1 MMFKSAEASK
11 HPKVVSAS
19 SASAMRRWTLPAW
32 LDHFNSRDLKIL
44 CRCWVAAWV
53 AMLLVFIRPALVH
66 FGQAAFFAALLLL
79 LIPPTSILLVYLLAT
94 LTLLFG
100 MCLAWGWGLLTMK
113 AALAVRPAAE
123 TAMKFQA
130 LRERASAE
138 AQQTGGDP
146 TWLAEIL
153 VHDGFMLDARVTIIY
168 YVMGCAFI
176 YVLSRMRAAN
186 PKLFIMHI
194 FGAIVTDVFILYGPT
209 LPKFS
214 ANLASI
220 LVKPG
225 AAGVGIGA
233 ASCLLLFPQSTSF
246 VVLEKTEKLVRLL
259 DLSLVSTVKR
269 LARDPEPLEHLKAS
283 RDKMISLYKA
293 TEPILALLPLDM
305 SRGRW
310 NSDDVK
316 GLHDLVRDTMVAT
329 LSLTDLHITW
339 ANTKEKEERL
349 EKHKATAHDAGDGE
363 ITEKEE
369 EQHDI
374 GHRQLLESAHLM
386 SALRD
391 PEQGDMDDRAFES
404 LKNTTAEI
412 LQICSQSIE
421 LSARCIHTVNA
432 CRWVRKPSQR
442 TFEGL
447 TGELQDVLAALRS
460 ATDRC
465 IIDTTE
471 GVIECYADI
480 FDEQGNL
487 KSDDLCGPPPLRGIA
502 LSMIV
507 EERILSTARALE
519 ALLEYILQLMQS
531 RTTHR
536 IWFPCGLHYAA
547 SWIFSSKSSMPTVS
561 TSTGDTTEDL
571 DIDAVPETVEDQA
584 KEAYRRLRV
593 SKGYPGTSAR
603 RSPVSRAAAA
613 TYNWLFNPAGTFAI
627 RMVVVTI
634 ATAIP
639 AAIPSSAG
647 FFYREKGIWA
657 VVTAQT
663 CVLIYM
669 ADFTFSMVS
678 RGLGTVVGGV
688 LGMVT
693 WYLGS
698 GSGQGNPY
706 GMAASSGLMMV
717 VVLWLRIFLPPSF
730 TKATVLSGVTFCLV
744 IGYSYDQH
752 HIRQYGLPGVGYE
765 AFWKRV
771 VTVLLG
777 FVAATVV
784 QVLPKPPSATN
795 HVSRTLAN
803 TVRTLADHY
812 ALLLS
817 HWGRTA
823 EHSPLRAVAEEISI
837 GVADSLLALNE
848 PISQLPFEFSLS
860 PFDRKVLR
868 DTQEQCEYMNQSLRR
883 LLNLST
889 SISAELQERF
899 VLSVGFMDDRIIGEI
914 MATLDI
920 IEQSLRTGSP
930 LPERLP
936 TPLIGRFYSSWH
948 ARNRRAMLSI
958 ALARDENYRR
968 YYVAMSAYLKFLS
981 TIDDLVII
989 LKARLGE
996 CHVIHQWEDA

>member
-1 MMFKSAEASK
+1 MMFKSDEASEN
-11 HPKVVSAS
+11 PKVASAS

-44 CRCWVAAWV
+44 FRCWVAAWV
-53 AMLLVFIRPALVH
+53 AMLLVFIRPTLVH
-66 FGQAAFFAALLLL
+66 FGQTAFFAALLLL
-79 LIPPTSILLVYLLAT
+79 IIPPASILFVYLLAT

-100 MCLAWGWGLLTMK
+100 MCLAWAWGLLTMK
-113 AALAVRPAAE
+113 AALAARPAAE

-130 LRERASAE
+130 LREQAGAE
-138 AQQTGGDP
+138 AQQTGEDP

-176 YVLSRMRAAN
+176 YVLSRMRVSN
-186 PKLFIMHI
+186 PKLFIMHL
-194 FGAIVTDVFILYGPT
+194 FGVIITDIFILFGPT
-209 LPKFS
+209 LPEFT
-214 ANLASI
+214 ANVASL

-246 VVLEKTEKLVRLL
+246 VVLENTEKLVRLL
-259 DLSLVSTVKR
+259 NLSLVSTVKR

-283 RDKMISLYKA
+283 REKTISLYKA
-293 TEPILALLPLDM
+293 TEPVLALLPLDM

-316 GLHDLVRDTMVAT
+316 GLHGLVRDAMVAT
-329 LSLTDLHITW
+329 VSLTDLHITW
-339 ANTKEKEERL
+339 ANTKEKAERL
-349 EKHKATAHDAGDGE
+349 EKHRATAHDVGDGE

-374 GHRQLLESAHLM
+374 GHRQLLENAHLM
-386 SALRD
+386 SALTD
-391 PEQGDMDDRAFES
+391 PEQDDTDDRALES
-404 LKNTTAEI
+404 LKNTTVEI
-412 LQICSQSIE
+412 LQVCSQSIE

-432 CRWVRKPSQR
+432 CRWIRKPSQR
-442 TFEGL
+442 TFEAL
-447 TGELQDVLAALRS
+447 TGELQDMLAALRS
-460 ATDRC
+460 ATDSC
-465 IIDTTE
+465 TIDTTE

-487 KSDDLCGPPPLRGIA
+487 KSADICGPRPLRGIA
-502 LSMIV
+502 LSMVV

-547 SWIFSSKSSMPTVS
+547 SWMFSSKSSMPTVS

-571 DIDAVPETVEDQA
+571 DVDTVPETVEYQA
-584 KEAYRRLRV
+584 KEAYRRLRF
-593 SKGYPGTSAR
+593 SKGHPGTSAR
-603 RSPVSRAAAA
+603 RSPVSRAVAA
-613 TYNWLFNPAGTFAI
+613 TYNWLFNPAGAFAI
-627 RMVVVTI
+627 RMVIVTI
-634 ATAIP
+634 ATGIP

-657 VVTAQT
+657 VITAQT

-678 RGLGTVVGGV
+678 KLLGTVVGGV

-693 WYLGS
+693 WYIGS

-706 GMAASSGLMMV
+706 GMAASSGLMLV

-730 TKATVLSGVTFCLV
+730 TNATVLSGATFCLV
-744 IGYSYDQH
+744 VGFSYDQH
-752 HIRQYGLPGVGYE
+752 HIRQYGAPGVGYE
-765 AFWKRV
+765 AFWKRA
-771 VTVLLG
+771 VTVLIG
-777 FVAATVV
+777 FVAAAVV
-784 QVLPKPPSATN
+784 QVLPKPPSATA

-823 EHSPLRAVAEEISI
+823 EHNPLRDVAEEISI
-837 GVADSLLALNE
+837 GVAESLLALNG
-848 PISQLPFEFSLS
+848 PISQLPFEFSLG
-860 PFDRKVLR
+860 PLDGKVLR
-868 DTQEQCEYMNQSLRR
+868 ETQEQCEYMNQSLRR

-889 SISAELQERF
+889 SLPAELQERL
-899 VLSVGFMDDRIIGEI
+899 VQSAGFMDDRVIGEV
-914 MATLDI
+914 MATLGI
-920 IEQSLRTGSP
+920 IERSLRTGSP

-948 ARNRRAMLSI
+948 TRNRDAMLSM
-958 ALARDENYRR
+958 ALVRDEDYRR
-968 YYVAMSAYLKFLS
+968 YCVALSAYLKFLS

>member
-1 MMFKSAEASK
+1 MRFKSDAAALEN
-11 HPKVVSAS
+11 PKVASAS
-19 SASAMRRWTLPAW
+19 PASAMRRWTLPAW
-32 LDHFNSRDLKIL
+32 LDHFNSCDLKIL
-44 CRCWVAAWV
+44 FRCWVAAWV
-53 AMLLVFIRPALVH
+53 AVLLVFIRPALVH
-66 FGQAAFFAALLLL
+66 LGQAAFFAALVLFI
-79 LIPPTSILLVYLLAT
+79 IPPTSILLVYLLAT
-94 LTLLFG
+94 LTLLLG
-100 MCLAWGWGLLTMK
+100 MCLAWAWGLLTMK
-113 AALAVRPAAE
+113 AALAARPAAE

-130 LRERASAE
+130 LRERAGAE
-138 AQQTGGDP
+138 AQQTGEDP

-168 YVMGCAFI
+168 YFTA
-176 YVLSRMRAAN
+176 
-186 PKLFIMHI
+186 
-194 FGAIVTDVFILYGPT
+194 D
-209 LPKFS
+209 
-214 ANLASI
+214 LASL

-233 ASCLLLFPQSTSF
+233 ASCVLLFPQSTSF

-259 DLSLVSTVKR
+259 NLSLVSTVKR
-269 LARDPEPLEHLKAS
+269 LARDPESLEHLKAY
-283 RDKMISLYKA
+283 RGKVISLYKA
-293 TEPILALLPLDM
+293 AEPVLALLPLDM

-310 NSDDVK
+310 DSDDVR
-316 GLHDLVRDTMVAT
+316 GLHGVVRDAMIAT

-349 EKHKATAHDAGDGE
+349 EKHKATAHDGAGGE
-363 ITEKEE
+363 ITEKEK
-369 EQHDI
+369 EQQDI
-374 GHRQLLESAHLM
+374 GHRQLLENAHLM

-404 LKNTTAEI
+404 LKTTTAEI
-412 LQICSQSIE
+412 LQVCSQSIE

-442 TFEGL
+442 TFEGV
-447 TGELQDVLAALRS
+447 TGELQDMLAALRS
-460 ATDRC
+460 ATNRC
-465 IIDTTE
+465 TIDTTE
-471 GVIECYADI
+471 GLIESYADI
-480 FDEQGNL
+480 FDEQGRL
-487 KSDDLCGPPPLRGIA
+487 KSADSCGPPPLRGIA
-502 LSMIV
+502 LSMII
-507 EERILSTARALE
+507 EERILSIARALE

-536 IWFPCGLHYAA
+536 IWFPCGLGYAA
-547 SWIFSSKSSMPTVS
+547 SWMFSSKGSMPTVS
-561 TSTGDTTEDL
+561 TSTGHAAEHL

-603 RSPVSRAAAA
+603 RSPVSRAVAA
-613 TYNWLFNPAGTFAI
+613 TYNWLFNPAGSFAI

-634 ATAIP
+634 TTGIP

-657 VVTAQT
+657 VIMAQT
-663 CVLIYM
+663 CVLVYM

-678 RGLGTVVGGV
+678 KGLGTVVGGI

-693 WYLGS
+693 WYMGS
-698 GSGQGNPY
+698 GNGQGNPY
-706 GMAASSGLMMV
+706 GMAASSGLMLV

-744 IGYSYDQH
+744 VGFSYDQH

-771 VTVLLG
+771 VTVLIG
-777 FVAATVV
+777 FTAATVV

-795 HVSRTLAN
+795 HVRRTLAN

-817 HWGRTA
+817 HWGRRA
-823 EHSPLRAVAEEISI
+823 EHNPLREVGEEISI
-837 GVADSLLALNE
+837 GIADNLMALNE

-860 PFDRKVLR
+860 PFDRKALR
-868 DTQEQCEYMNQSLRR
+868 ETQEQCEYMNQSLRR

-889 SISAELQERF
+889 SLPAELQERL
-899 VLSVGFMDDRIIGEI
+899 VQAVGFMDDRVIGEI

-936 TPLIGRFYSSWH
+936 APLIGRFYSSWH
-948 ARNRRAMLSI
+948 VRNRHAMLSI

-968 YYVAMSAYLKFLS
+968 YCVATSAYLKFLS